1 VSGGGPTSGGPLGG
15 LPSAAGPGGG
25 GPSGVVLS
33 GGGANGAYEV
43 GVLQALLHG
52 ASPATGFVAIDPAI
66 YTGTS
71 VGAYNAA
78 VMCSRPG
85 VAAAAVA
92 DELKSI
98 WLERIADNLGHCGNG
113 VFRVRGAPFQFLDPG
128 CLARPLRSLAE
139 AGRDAAEL
147 AAFGLVKGAEFA
159 TSRASLQSRLLAL
172 LDLDALI
179 SESPMKE
186 LVAETIDLDRLAR
199 SDKQL
204 TVAATNWER
213 GLPRLYTRE
222 EIVATGTDVILAS
235 AALPGIFSPVPIDG
249 VPYVD
254 GGVLLNTP
262 LDPAIR
268 YGAATIHVIF
278 LDPLLRNISSP
289 PLPSSLDTFYRLV
302 AVIWA
307 ASVRR
312 DVLRIAVINRLLERL
327 RRGDLASLAA
337 LPGASLEARELAEV
351 LLRQVDGRPYRPLT
365 VHVYRPVTDLGG
377 GEGLLDF
384 DQRRLAG
391 LVELGFQD
399 AASHDCATAGCV
411 LAGGVQRTAAA
422 EGAAVEAAAGWQGT
436 LP

>member
-1 VSGGGPTSGGPLGG
+1 VSGGGPS
-15 LPSAAGPGGG
+15 GG

-43 GVLQALLHG
+43 GVLQALLKG
-52 ASPATGFVAIDPAI
+52 ASPATGFVAIDPEI

-92 DELKSI
+92 DELKAV

-159 TSRASLQSRLLAL
+159 TSRASLQSRLLSL

-179 SESPMKE
+179 SEAPMKQ
-186 LVAETIDLDRLAR
+186 LVAETIDLDRLRR

-204 TVAATNWER
+204 TIAATDWEH
-213 GLPRLYTRE
+213 GLLRLYSRE
-222 EIVATGTDVILAS
+222 EVVATGTDVILAS
-235 AALPGIFSPVPIDG
+235 AALPGIFRPVPIDG
-249 VPYVD
+249 VPFVD

-262 LDPAIR
+262 LNPAINC
-268 YGAATIHVIF
+268 GADTIYVIF
-278 LDPLLRNISSP
+278 LDPLLRNISTP
-289 PLPSSLDTFYRLV
+289 LLPSSLDTFYRLF

-312 DVLRIAVINRLLERL
+312 DVLRIAVVNRLLERL
-327 RRGDLASLAA
+327 QRVDLDAPAA
-337 LPGASLEARELAEV
+337 LPGPGLKARELALV
-351 LLRQVDGRPYRPLT
+351 LLREVEDRPYRPLT
-365 VHVYRPVTDLGG
+365 VHVFRPGTDLGG

-391 LVELGFQD
+391 LVELGYQD

-411 LAGGVQRTAAA
+411 LAGARAGARAGEGFAAA
-422 EGAAVEAAAGWQGT
+422 AGGSARAAAAAAGWHGA